1 MQWRLKFESRIKR
14 NVVQLNELIE
24 EKMRLMYSRL
34 DESNIFD
41 EECKHMASQKYSV
54 NEDYYLDKYIKTI
67 TRAKSF
73 NIWSF

>member
-41 EECKHMASQKYSV
+41 EECKHMAS
-54 NEDYYLDKYIKTI
+54 
-67 TRAKSF
+67 
-73 NIWSF
+73 